1 MSDIVAHTAY
11 WRIDY
16 GCQGQEMTYRKPK
29 SYFPLILYYFALAS
43 YVVVTKPEEIIA
55 GESFTVI
62 RTENDL
68 LDYVL

>member
-1 MSDIVAHTAY
+1 
-11 WRIDY
+11 
-16 GCQGQEMTYRKPK
+16 MTYRKPK